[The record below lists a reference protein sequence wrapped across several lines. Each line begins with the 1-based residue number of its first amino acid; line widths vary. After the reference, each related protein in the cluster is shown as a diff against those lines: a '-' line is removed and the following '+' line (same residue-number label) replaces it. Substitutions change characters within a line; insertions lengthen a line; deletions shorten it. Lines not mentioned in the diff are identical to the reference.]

1 MRLFL
6 WMHPGI
12 TNTVTLS
19 NHNLKS
25 SVSLI
30 FKMRIIKIIMLYKQ
44 LGLHFIGHEAMKC
57 YEITKI

>member
-1 MRLFL
+1 
-6 WMHPGI
+6 MHPGI